1 MADALDLIQ
10 KHRIAGNMKFFI
22 AELKKELGIEKLA
35 LQNPKP
41 MTPDGLPYD
50 AYDTEKTVDQLRK
63 SAENEADP
71 EKKAK
76 IEAQADG
83 LAANIQELVIKMR
96 DGLLMVPGFNGVP
109 FDAEISDRGFAGS
122 DLCGWFPSP
131 FTVRELEM
139 LRLINSLTDR
149 PGWEELVFDAS
160 TMQTW
165 RSEAMA
171 QFPLIS
177 PKTWDWCEAELR
189 DKAQRWQETG
199 LIMVLN
205 AASGVCKSDT
215 IIPPSV
221 AMEIQGFVNSALKES
236 DGQMDWAP
244 ASNQQVWNLIDPSL
258 YPLVR
263 ERTRVLVS
271 SGSVPLEKTLDAYGQ
286 GEAPPPLHEDRH
298 DWEVEKYIYSLRY
311 QWLPCEVEFCG
322 PAGSTDVRI
331 TSYVNN
337 LHPREQRPF
346 YRVLESVIS
355 KTIEPWNQA
364 LIRLAFAGPL
374 WAGREPMRIRTFGV
388 EWDNR
393 YPQWAEDLPTT
404 LDVDKSTEDYPRA
417 LARLKEYLSLPEYG
431 LKVQWSYN
439 STREIP
445 ADWEATL
452 SLREVVNI
460 KYSRMFRF
468 QHSEP
473 GTTYS
478 YEDWKAGRTAHAI
491 KSHEIKDP
499 MVHNEILR
507 AKDEVDHQFQTV
519 KLQDEFR
526 EKGLQII
533 VKLGGIELAP
543 DNPSFLGEDW
553 HVDGLANEHIAGV
566 ALYCFDLGNV
576 ANPRISFA
584 HEISMDA
591 DDFSFS
597 YFNWD
602 IPYLERLFGV
612 QNEKPS
618 FQELGSVSIRQ
629 GGLIAFP
636 NCIYHRLESFELVDK
651 ARPGRCR
658 FLTLWLVDPY
668 YRIRSTRNVPPQ
680 RLDWWEQEA
689 RSHLSSAH
697 PLPQELA
704 DQIITEAGLW
714 LMNLPEAQHHRR
726 ERAKEEALAY
736 EKIRSQIERNTI
748 CLLKQ

>member
-96 DGLLMVPGFNGVP
+96 
-109 FDAEISDRGFAGS
+109 
-122 DLCGWFPSP
+122 
-131 FTVRELEM
+131 
-139 LRLINSLTDR
+139 
-149 PGWEELVFDAS
+149 WEELVFDAS

-431 LKVQWSYN
+431 LKVQWSYI
-439 STREIP
+439 EIP

-618 FQELGSVSIRQ
+618 FQELGSVSTWT
-629 GGLIAFP
+629 LSLF
-636 NCIYHRLESFELVDK
+636 D
-651 ARPGRCR
+651 
-658 FLTLWLVDPY
+658 LWLVDPY

>member
-96 DGLLMVPGFNGVP
+96 
-109 FDAEISDRGFAGS
+109 
-122 DLCGWFPSP
+122 
-131 FTVRELEM
+131 
-139 LRLINSLTDR
+139 
-149 PGWEELVFDAS
+149 WEELVFDAS

-431 LKVQWSYN
+431 LKVQWSYI
-439 STREIP
+439 EIP

-618 FQELGSVSIRQ
+618 STWTLSLF
-629 GGLIAFP
+629 
-636 NCIYHRLESFELVDK
+636 D
-651 ARPGRCR
+651 
-658 FLTLWLVDPY
+658 LWLVDPY

>member
-1 MADALDLIQ
+1 
-10 KHRIAGNMKFFI
+10 
-22 AELKKELGIEKLA
+22 
-35 LQNPKP
+35 
-41 MTPDGLPYD
+41 
-50 AYDTEKTVDQLRK
+50 
-63 SAENEADP
+63 
-71 EKKAK
+71 
-76 IEAQADG
+76 
-83 LAANIQELVIKMR
+83 
-96 DGLLMVPGFNGVP
+96 
-109 FDAEISDRGFAGS
+109 
-122 DLCGWFPSP
+122 
-131 FTVRELEM
+131 
-139 LRLINSLTDR
+139 
-149 PGWEELVFDAS
+149 
-160 TMQTW
+160 
-165 RSEAMA
+165 
-171 QFPLIS
+171 
-177 PKTWDWCEAELR
+177 
-189 DKAQRWQETG
+189 
-199 LIMVLN
+199 
-205 AASGVCKSDT
+205 
-215 IIPPSV
+215 
-221 AMEIQGFVNSALKES
+221 
-236 DGQMDWAP
+236 
-244 ASNQQVWNLIDPSL
+244 
-258 YPLVR
+258 
-263 ERTRVLVS
+263 
-271 SGSVPLEKTLDAYGQ
+271 
-286 GEAPPPLHEDRH
+286 
-298 DWEVEKYIYSLRY
+298 
-311 QWLPCEVEFCG
+311 
-322 PAGSTDVRI
+322 
-331 TSYVNN
+331 
-337 LHPREQRPF
+337 
-346 YRVLESVIS
+346 
-355 KTIEPWNQA
+355 
-364 LIRLAFAGPL
+364 
-374 WAGREPMRIRTFGV
+374 
-388 EWDNR
+388 
-393 YPQWAEDLPTT
+393 
-404 LDVDKSTEDYPRA
+404 
-417 LARLKEYLSLPEYG
+417 
-431 LKVQWSYN
+431 
-439 STREIP
+439 
-445 ADWEATL
+445 
-452 SLREVVNI
+452 
-460 KYSRMFRF
+460 MFRF

-584 HEISMDA
+584 HDISMDA

>member
-431 LKVQWSYN
+431 LK
-439 STREIP
+439 
-445 ADWEATL
+445 
-452 SLREVVNI
+452 
-460 KYSRMFRF
+460 
-468 QHSEP
+468 
-473 GTTYS
+473 
-478 YEDWKAGRTAHAI
+478 

-602 IPYLERLFGV
+602 ISYLERLFGV